1 MVSLP
6 AHRAIC
12 KFTTTVGLQ
21 LQSPMLLDW
30 EHLSLELKANLS
42 SQQYWVDNYAEKPK
56 VTKLSVP
63 LLMPSNSK
71 CKSMRGKKK
80 SFYISWGVFSYS
92 FFVRLCFYES

>member
-1 MVSLP
+1 M
-6 AHRAIC
+6 
-12 KFTTTVGLQ
+12 
-21 LQSPMLLDW
+21 DW

-80 SFYISWGVFSYS
+80 LLYQLGCVFLQL
-92 FFVRLCFYES
+92 LCETVLLRIMML